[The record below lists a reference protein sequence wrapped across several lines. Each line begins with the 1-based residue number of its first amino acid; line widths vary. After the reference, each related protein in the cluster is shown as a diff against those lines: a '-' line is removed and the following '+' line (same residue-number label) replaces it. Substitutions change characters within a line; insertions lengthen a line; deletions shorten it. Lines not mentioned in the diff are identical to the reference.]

1 MREIPPERIVSGHI
15 ICISCCVGS
24 HPMLLSL
31 ISAEKH
37 VLPRL
42 LRIAFPVARDGQPSN
57 VCVPSEFL
65 VKAIPGFVNLARAF
79 PHFGP
84 TILKAF
90 SDIGKGLPEPSQ
102 FIGQK
107 GNSKIILVLQLHKV
121 LKDATDSVQIQVDNM
136 DQVNKVTL

>member
-90 SDIGKGLPEPSQ
+90 SGKYIYYSFPS
-102 FIGQK
+102 
-107 GNSKIILVLQLHKV
+107 LRTQLIFYTF
-121 LKDATDSVQIQVDNM
+121 ARYR
-136 DQVNKVTL
+136 

>member
-1 MREIPPERIVSGHI
+1 MRKIPLERIVRVVYENINACSIGLT
-15 ICISCCVGS
+15 
-24 HPMLLSL
+24 LLLYSL

-42 LRIAFPVARDGQPSN
+42 LRIAFPVTREGQPSN

-65 VKAIPGFVNLARAF
+65 VKAIPGFVNLAKAF

-90 SDIGKGLPEPSQ
+90 SGKKIYIYI
-102 FIGQK
+102 FIVVTYL
-107 GNSKIILVLQLHKV
+107 NSVIICVYYRYRERITRAK
-121 LKDATDSVQIQVDNM
+121 SVYRPRRQQ
-136 DQVNKVTL
+136 